1 MSEQTLMALMNLM
14 IGVIGDGASSVDNK
28 KTAQEILTKCLAIV
42 EKNITTVH
50 ANVVGGIKLTA

>member
-14 IGVIGDGASSVDNK
+14 VGLIGDGAVSAENK
-28 KTAQEILTKCLAIV
+28 KIADGILTKCLAIA